1 MEIDKEAQRDE
12 GAPLMHQQDS
22 DLVTYD
28 LRVSD
33 SDTEEEVPQ
42 NSHESQLNQL
52 RKQLQLDNTL
62 EEFGGFGK
70 L

>member
-1 MEIDKEAQRDE
+1 M
-12 GAPLMHQQDS
+12 QQHDS

>member
-1 MEIDKEAQRDE
+1 MR
-12 GAPLMHQQDS
+12 QQDS

-33 SDTEEEVPQ
+33 SDTEDEVPH
-42 NSHESQLNQL
+42 NSHDDQLNSL